1 MTQSSPKPPSEFA
14 LWKQQPMTPRT
25 ARIVTWSIIGFC
37 LLALAMVF
45 QPFWL
50 PLYGAGCL
58 MVIVGGLVFNLMP
71 FATPQQPVWRLIKVM
86 LIVLLILVVAVLATI
101 GFVKLIL

>member
-1 MTQSSPKPPSEFA
+1 MTLSSPKPPSAFA
-14 LWKQQPMTPRT
+14 LWKRQPMTPRT

-37 LLALAMVF
+37 LLALALVF

-58 MVIVGGLVFNLMP
+58 MVVLGGLVFNLMP
-71 FATPQQPVWRLIKVM
+71 FATPQHSVWRLIKVM
-86 LIVLLILVVAVLATI
+86 LIVLTILVIAVLATI
-101 GFVKLIL
+101 GFVEVLL